1 MGQKM
6 GQKIEQKM
14 GQKLSLKL
22 GSKWV
27 FWQPTFASFLLHKN
41 HFHQLKWF
49 FWIFSFLYR
58 LDSKRSSKSGQ
69 DYFLVEATGDML
81 ENKPILKSDENDV
94 GERSCDLIHE
104 LTSKYSAGP
113 KPVGAEGPEGP
124 EGGQG
129 HCVERGFYLDISG
142 ETRHNYSLSQ
152 LKSHKSIFKNGI
164 REKFRK

>member
-1 MGQKM
+1 M
-6 GQKIEQKM
+6 
-14 GQKLSLKL
+14 
-22 GSKWV
+22 
-27 FWQPTFASFLLHKN
+27 
-41 HFHQLKWF
+41 
-49 FWIFSFLYR
+49 
-58 LDSKRSSKSGQ
+58 
-69 DYFLVEATGDML
+69 EATGDML

-94 GERSCDLIHE
+94 GERSCDINE

-113 KPVGAEGPEGP
+113 KPVGAEGP